1 MNDASSGVRGETV
14 HVPRSDAG
22 RLAFEL
28 LANVLRERCL
38 PGTGGAGN
46 QDVVT
51 FDVLLDRP
59 KTRREMIDL
68 AVSMLEFLRH
78 EFVAERTGVTYHLGG
93 GFAGWWFETQPS
105 GVKVE
110 LTFSGYDMSILIRR
124 I

>member
-1 MNDASSGVRGETV
+1 MNDASSGVRGEIV

-78 EFVAERTGVTYHLGG
+78 EFVAERTGVTDHRLGL
-93 GFAGWWFETQPS
+93 QDS
-105 GVKVE
+105 
-110 LTFSGYDMSILIRR
+110 LTCVGAVRGESRAQKTKAKNN
-124 I
+124 